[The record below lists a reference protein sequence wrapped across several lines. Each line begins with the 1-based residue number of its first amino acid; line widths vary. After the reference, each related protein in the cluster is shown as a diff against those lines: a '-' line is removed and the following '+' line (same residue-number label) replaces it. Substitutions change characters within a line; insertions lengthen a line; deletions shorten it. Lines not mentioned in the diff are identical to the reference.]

1 MMEAI
6 HLMACYADETTSSL
20 STSHGLSLRA
30 IAVHV
35 DNSQIEKLT
44 TRINSKAAFPG
55 MNETERGPRSHIAKH
70 DRLLTHL
77 GTEIQ
82 GLGLCQ
88 GSE

>member
-20 STSHGLSLRA
+20 STSHGLSLGA
-30 IAVHV
+30 FLALV
-35 DNSQIEKLT
+35 DNSQIEQLT
-44 TRINSKAAFPG
+44 TRINSKEAFPG